1 MTDSTQRFS
10 SRVDNYVKYR
20 PRYPQELVAALQEA
34 CGLTP
39 CSRIAD
45 VGSGTGLLTEPFLR
59 NGNPVFAVEPNA
71 QMRAAGERQ
80 LARYPNVCSVAGTA
94 EATTLPDHG
103 VDFVVA
109 GQAFHWFDRA
119 RAREEF
125 LRILPPDGWVVL
137 VWNERETAST
147 PLMRA
152 YETFLQRY
160 SIDYSLVDHKQ
171 ITEDVLND
179 FYGPDGFRLATFSN
193 RQTFDFEGLRGR
205 LLSSSYTP
213 EAEHPDHEPMLAELA
228 RIFEAHA
235 ENGCVAFEYTTRMYY
250 NRLTGD

>member
-10 SRVDNYVKYR
+10 NRVDNYVKYR
-20 PRYPQELVAALQEA
+20 PSYPQELVAALHEA

-39 CSRIAD
+39 ASKIAD
-45 VGSGTGLLTEPFLR
+45 VGSGTGLLTELFLR
-59 NGNPVFAVEPNA
+59 NGNPVFAVEPNTE
-71 QMRAAGERQ
+71 MRKAGERQ
-80 LARYPNVCSVAGTA
+80 LAQYPKLQSIAAAA

-103 VDFVVA
+103 VDFIVA

-125 LRILPPDGWVVL
+125 RRILAPGGWVVL

-147 PLMRA
+147 PFMRA

-160 SIDYSLVDHKQ
+160 STDYSQVDHKQ
-171 ITEDVLND
+171 ITDAVLND
-179 FYGPDGFRLATFSN
+179 FYGPEGFRLATFPN
-193 RQTFDFEGLRGR
+193 RQEFDFDGLRGR

-213 EAEHPDHEPMLAELA
+213 EAGHPDHKPMLAELA
-228 RIFEAHA
+228 RIFAAHA
-235 ENGCVAFEYTTRMYY
+235 EDGRVAFEYTTRMYY
-250 NRLTGD
+250 NHLS

>member
-1 MTDSTQRFS
+1 MNDSTQRFS

-20 PRYPQELVAALQEA
+20 PGYPQELVAALHES

-39 CSRIAD
+39 ASKIAD
-45 VGSGTGLLTEPFLR
+45 VGSGTGLLAELFLR

-71 QMRAAGERQ
+71 DMRAAGERQ
-80 LARYPNVCSVAGTA
+80 LARYPNLHSIAGTA
-94 EATTLPDHG
+94 EATTLPGHG

-125 LRILPPDGWVVL
+125 RRILAPGGWVVL

-147 PLMRA
+147 PFMRA

-160 SIDYSLVDHKQ
+160 STDYSQVDHKQ
-171 ITEDVLND
+171 ITDALLND
-179 FYGPDGFRLATFSN
+179 FYGPEGFRLATFPN
-193 RQTFDFEGLRGR
+193 RQAFDFDGLRGR

-213 EAEHPDHEPMLAELA
+213 EAGHPDHEPMLAELA
-228 RIFEAHA
+228 RIFAAHA
-235 ENGCVAFEYTTRMYY
+235 EDGRVAFEYTTRMYY
-250 NRLTGD
+250 NRLS